1 MNIITHNTK
10 PVFFEDF
17 INNFFGSNI
26 YNDIPPYN
34 IIETDKEFLIEFS
47 VPGFSKK
54 DFSIEVEENNLK
66 VSKLSLENDKLEN
79 KFYKRLDKS
88 VLMSIFASR
97 KAIKSSNWKKSSKL
111 SLNIGSSRGATELF
125 EKYHK
130 DFLNNKSSKLSPI
143 SSPNTSLGNISTWVA
158 YDIGFKGFSFSKVG

>member
-47 VPGFSKK
+47 VPGFNKK

-66 VSKLSLENDKLEN
+66 VSKLSTENDKLEN
-79 KFYKRLDKS
+79 KFYKRQFNYSQFEKNFTIPEEVNIDKIN
-88 VLMSIFASR
+88 SIYENGILKIFLPKIKEFKQS
-97 KAIKSSNWKKSSKL
+97 KIKSIQVK
-111 SLNIGSSRGATELF
+111 
-125 EKYHK
+125 
-130 DFLNNKSSKLSPI
+130 
-143 SSPNTSLGNISTWVA
+143 
-158 YDIGFKGFSFSKVG
+158 

>member
-26 YNDIPPYN
+26 YNNIPPYN

-47 VPGFSKK
+47 VPGFNKK

-66 VSKLSLENDKLEN
+66 VSKLSSENDKLEN
-79 KFYKRLDKS
+79 KFYKRQFNYSQFEKNFTIPEEVNIDKIN
-88 VLMSIFASR
+88 SIYENGILKIFLPKIKEFKQS
-97 KAIKSSNWKKSSKL
+97 KIKSIQVK
-111 SLNIGSSRGATELF
+111 
-125 EKYHK
+125 
-130 DFLNNKSSKLSPI
+130 
-143 SSPNTSLGNISTWVA
+143 
-158 YDIGFKGFSFSKVG
+158 

>member
-34 IIETDKEFLIEFS
+34 IIQTDKEFLIEFS
-47 VPGFSKK
+47 VPGFNKK

-66 VSKLSLENDKLEN
+66 VSKLSSENDKLEN
-79 KFYKRLDKS
+79 KFYKRQFNYS
-88 VLMSIFASR
+88 Q
-97 KAIKSSNWKKSSKL
+97 
-111 SLNIGSSRGATELF
+111 F
-125 EKYHK
+125 EKYFTIPEEVNIDK
-130 DFLNNKSSKLSPI
+130 INSIYENGILKIFLPKIKEFKQSKIKSIQVK
-143 SSPNTSLGNISTWVA
+143 
-158 YDIGFKGFSFSKVG
+158 

>member
-34 IIETDKEFLIEFS
+34 IIKTDKEFLIEFS
-47 VPGFSKK
+47 VPGFNKK

-66 VSKLSLENDKLEN
+66 VSKLSSENDKLEN
-79 KFYKRLDKS
+79 KFYKRQFNYSQFEKKFTIPEEVNIDKIN
-88 VLMSIFASR
+88 SIYENGILKIFLPKIKEFKQS
-97 KAIKSSNWKKSSKL
+97 KIKSIQVK
-111 SLNIGSSRGATELF
+111 
-125 EKYHK
+125 
-130 DFLNNKSSKLSPI
+130 
-143 SSPNTSLGNISTWVA
+143 
-158 YDIGFKGFSFSKVG
+158 

>member
-47 VPGFSKK
+47 VPGFNKK
-54 DFSIEVEENNLK
+54 DFSIEVEENNIK
-66 VSKLSLENDKLEN
+66 VSKLYSENDKLEN
-79 KFYKRLDKS
+79 KFYKRQFNYSQFEKNFTIPEEVNIDKIN
-88 VLMSIFASR
+88 SIYENGILKIFLPKIKEFKQS
-97 KAIKSSNWKKSSKL
+97 KIKSIQVK
-111 SLNIGSSRGATELF
+111 
-125 EKYHK
+125 
-130 DFLNNKSSKLSPI
+130 
-143 SSPNTSLGNISTWVA
+143 
-158 YDIGFKGFSFSKVG
+158 

>member
-47 VPGFSKK
+47 VPGFNKK

-66 VSKLSLENDKLEN
+66 VSKLSSENDKLEN
-79 KFYKRLDKS
+79 KFYKRQFNYSQFEKNFTIPEEVNIDKIN
-88 VLMSIFASR
+88 SIYENGILKIFLPKIKEFKQR
-97 KAIKSSNWKKSSKL
+97 KIKSIQVK
-111 SLNIGSSRGATELF
+111 
-125 EKYHK
+125 
-130 DFLNNKSSKLSPI
+130 
-143 SSPNTSLGNISTWVA
+143 
-158 YDIGFKGFSFSKVG
+158 

>member
-47 VPGFSKK
+47 VPGFNKK

-66 VSKLSLENDKLEN
+66 ISKLSSENDKLEN
-79 KFYKRLDKS
+79 KFYKRQFNYSQFEKNFTIPEEVNIDKIN
-88 VLMSIFASR
+88 SIYENGILKIFLPKIKEFKQS
-97 KAIKSSNWKKSSKL
+97 KIKSIQVK
-111 SLNIGSSRGATELF
+111 
-125 EKYHK
+125 
-130 DFLNNKSSKLSPI
+130 
-143 SSPNTSLGNISTWVA
+143 
-158 YDIGFKGFSFSKVG
+158 